1 VPDAVFES
9 GMMFGSSFEH
19 QVSHKVSLKASANI
33 FPNLLSMLSR
43 PQLYQS
49 DDAVEDALKPSD
61 IVASL
66 IEPCIN
72 NNFDR
77 LRAMLTETK
86 WATIALANP
95 HRIYGISDVELAMN
109 DEQKVYSRRTL
120 NLAFLIDQVALHDH
134 ASIVPTVL
142 AFGNEHDI
150 PYDKLVQRS
159 LIEAALRKESL
170 YVFEKFILTVPDVV
184 NQNLSLNES
193 SLYLTES
200 NNNGDLVEYLLQHG
214 IDINKA
220 DICGKKS
227 CNVFLLSLAARQ
239 NSIRLT
245 EMLLKHD
252 ARLSFAVW
260 RHPSCARMWF
270 HRRAWNASKLWCRF
284 QRAAEFREHLLWIQ
298 RAASLSIPTTLC
310 CCQRWSCCCDV
321 TVEAWSWSRFTES
334 FWADVADLCVEQ
346 EAYEAREH
354 YEAPLKWLSRC
365 LQFETFVWER
375 LATSRRLCEICLARP
390 KIMKCHSHDTKISQ
404 TRNDL

>member
-9 GMMFGSSFEH
+9 GMMFESSFEH
-19 QVSHKVSLKASANI
+19 QVSHKVSLRASANI

-66 IEPCIN
+66 IELCIN

-95 HRIYGISDVELAMN
+95 HRIYGISDVGLAM
-109 DEQKVYSRRTL
+109 DDGKKVYSRRTL
-120 NLAFLIDQVALHDH
+120 NLAFLIDQVALHGH
-134 ASIVPTVL
+134 ASVVPTVL

-159 LIEAALRKESL
+159 LIEAALRKGSL
-170 YVFEKFILTVPDVV
+170 YVFEEFILAVPDVV
-184 NQNLSLNES
+184 NQDLSLNGS
-193 SLYLTES
+193 PLYLAGS

-214 IDINKA
+214 TDTNKA
-220 DICGKKS
+220 DTCGKKG
-227 CNVFLLSLAARQ
+227 CDVFLLSLAARQ
-239 NSIRLT
+239 NSARLT
-245 EMLLKHD
+245 EMLLEHG

-270 HRRAWNASKLWCRF
+270 HRRA
-284 QRAAEFREHLLWIQ
+284 
-298 RAASLSIPTTLC
+298 
-310 CCQRWSCCCDV
+310 
-321 TVEAWSWSRFTES
+321 
-334 FWADVADLCVEQ
+334 
-346 EAYEAREH
+346 
-354 YEAPLKWLSRC
+354 
-365 LQFETFVWER
+365 
-375 LATSRRLCEICLARP
+375 
-390 KIMKCHSHDTKISQ
+390 
-404 TRNDL
+404 